1 MILQKPLVAEML
13 LGVNLF
19 YTFHNGSLYTHHLH
33 IAYILCYNVNH
44 VRTFHTY
51 YPSNFLASTS
61 NLRTQ
66 RIRQ

>member
-19 YTFHNGSLYTHHLH
+19 YTFHNDSLYTHHLH
-33 IAYILCYNVNH
+33 IAYILCHNVNH

-51 YPSNFLASTS
+51 YSFIALESTS
-61 NLRTQ
+61 NQ
-66 RIRQ
+66 